1 MVGRLDDQIDEL
13 KVITYVVDQ
22 IIDNTIFECKV
33 DKKMLDL
40 PTHVQ
45 CTDLKP
51 DRTSSHLG
59 DNEFGM
65 FPPLFLIQYLFRDF
79 FTQVE

>member
-45 CTDLKP
+45 RSQIAPRAT
-51 DRTSSHLG
+51 
-59 DNEFGM
+59 
-65 FPPLFLIQYLFRDF
+65 
-79 FTQVE
+79 